1 MVLILDQALENGEIF
16 WTFVHPA
23 ILPSIRLSFHPS
35 PFRAILP
42 SSSLWADWL
51 GLQTLLAGPQVW
63 LAGPQVWLAGCQ
75 ALLAGPQDW
84 LTGPQAMLD
93 SLEGGGTNKQMNK
106 GTSSHPT
113 RLHPLSG
120 LLPKKEHSAL
130 VHFIS
135 TT

>member
-1 MVLILDQALENGEIF
+1 MHISLYFLDILGERGGSRAVVLILDQALENGEIF
-16 WTFVHPA
+16 WTFVHPS

-75 ALLAGPQDW
+75 ALLAGPQAW

-93 SLEGGGTNKQMNK
+93 SLEGGGLTN
-106 GTSSHPT
+106 
-113 RLHPLSG
+113 R
-120 LLPKKEHSAL
+120 
-130 VHFIS
+130 
-135 TT
+135 